1 MIMCR
6 PEHRLSDITIANKL
20 HWDSHTNEGKRASR
34 RVFLLSKLTYIV
46 DIGTRKL
53 FFNVHTK
60 PHSDYAS
67 VVWDR
72 CRDVLK
78 KILNSL
84 LRRAVKLIFPDTTLT
99 TD

>member
-1 MIMCR
+1 MI
-6 PEHRLSDITIANKL
+6 LDITITNKL

-34 RVFLLSKLTYIV
+34 RVFLLSKLRYIV

-53 FFNVHTK
+53 FFIAHTK

-67 VVWDR
+67 VVWDG

-84 LRRAVKLIFPDTTLT
+84 YRRAVKLIFPDTT